1 VLTTLALVAMPHSP
15 TLWIAAGLLWILDAS
30 INISMEPFRAF
41 VGDQLPRSQ
50 RASGYAMQSFFIGLG
65 AVIASMLP
73 FLLEKAGVSN
83 TAADGQIPDTVRYA
97 FYAGAAVL
105 LGAVGWTVF
114 STREYTPEQ
123 LAAFEDAEPPRALA
137 TPPALGLDAALGWLI
152 AGALVAA
159 GVVTLETLRGASHK
173 ELYLLAAM
181 VGGYGL
187 CLAWVASGRAPSLL
201 GGIVHDLRCMPGL
214 MRQLAVVQFFS
225 WFALFAMWLYTTAA
239 VTSTLYGTTD
249 TTSAAWN
256 EGANWVGVLFAAYN
270 GFAAVAAIT
279 IPWMARLL
287 GLRFAHMIN
296 LGLGAL
302 ALLSI
307 PWIQD
312 PTWLL
317 VPMVGIG
324 FAWASIVSLPYAL
337 LSDALPAHKM
347 GVYMGI
353 FNFFIVIPQLVAVGS
368 MGFLLEALFDGQPM
382 RLVALGG
389 VSFAIAALAM
399 LLVADV
405 RRPAA

>member
-1 VLTTLALVAMPHSP
+1 
-15 TLWIAAGLLWILDAS
+15 
-30 INISMEPFRAF
+30 
-41 VGDQLPRSQ
+41 
-50 RASGYAMQSFFIGLG
+50 
-65 AVIASMLP
+65 
-73 FLLEKAGVSN
+73 
-83 TAADGQIPDTVRYA
+83 
-97 FYAGAAVL
+97 
-105 LGAVGWTVF
+105 
-114 STREYTPEQ
+114 
-123 LAAFEDAEPPRALA
+123 
-137 TPPALGLDAALGWLI
+137 
-152 AGALVAA
+152 
-159 GVVTLETLRGASHK
+159 
-173 ELYLLAAM
+173 
-181 VGGYGL
+181 
-187 CLAWVASGRAPSLL
+187 
-201 GGIVHDLRCMPGL
+201 
-214 MRQLAVVQFFS
+214 
-225 WFALFAMWLYTTAA
+225 
-239 VTSTLYGTTD
+239 
-249 TTSAAWN
+249 
-256 EGANWVGVLFAAYN
+256 
-270 GFAAVAAIT
+270 
-279 IPWMARLL
+279 MARLL